1 MKMVKINHD
10 IIALPENDGKW
21 IIMNVFT
28 KTCLAVDSSCFELL
42 KDVEHLTDSVLN
54 KKYRK
59 KKWRVWRIEKFSNKD
74 GLLVDPTRY
83 VRDVTNWPAKKLLN
97 TNEML
102 QELRDH
108 FLIIDNAK
116 KYLEKFQKKE
126 TVLDFEHFGNFH
138 EQLGQNII
146 LEQHDLPEI
155 WWIKQKFTN
164 DLKSIRNNLY
174 KAIQAECLEK
184 YFHKKIHAGDKII
197 DIGCGIGYYTNMM
210 AKNNASVLG
219 IDPNQEY
226 INIAKKHAV
235 KNATFERMN
244 VGIPGS
250 LDKIPSNSADFIF
263 ISDALL
269 FYFVSP
275 KPDKDFEISTLL
287 KDIHRILKSTG
298 SFINV
303 EPHYIFW
310 LLPWLG
316 EEKRPFTVITEY
328 QKKLFG
334 VTPTMSELIQAYT
347 KGGFSIHNMEEL
359 KPHSSYKSIDPRGYH
374 FAKEFPLW
382 QLFELK
388 PINL

>member
-1 MKMVKINHD
+1 
-10 IIALPENDGKW
+10 
-21 IIMNVFT
+21 
-28 KTCLAVDSSCFELL
+28 
-42 KDVEHLTDSVLN
+42 
-54 KKYRK
+54 
-59 KKWRVWRIEKFSNKD
+59 
-74 GLLVDPTRY
+74 
-83 VRDVTNWPAKKLLN
+83 
-97 TNEML
+97 
-102 QELRDH
+102 
-108 FLIIDNAK
+108 
-116 KYLEKFQKKE
+116 
-126 TVLDFEHFGNFH
+126 
-138 EQLGQNII
+138 
-146 LEQHDLPEI
+146 
-155 WWIKQKFTN
+155 
-164 DLKSIRNNLY
+164 
-174 KAIQAECLEK
+174 
-184 YFHKKIHAGDKII
+184 
-197 DIGCGIGYYTNMM
+197 M